1 MAQVHAAANLA
12 KQFNEAARRL
22 HEQSALAIA
31 SAKGQITDTSAI
43 HSLLGTT
50 FGSVMLQAFAL
61 ELIIKAL
68 RYKHSLPRK
77 TRADGHNLLGL
88 FADLPKPIKDKVA
101 AAYADKVSTSTL
113 DSLLRDYAR
122 AFEEWRYMFEYNP
135 KEAALGDLQNA
146 FDAICEEVDAPQR
159 SR

>member
-22 HEQSALAIA
+22 HEQSALALA
-31 SAKGQITDTSAI
+31 SAERNITDISAM
-43 HSLLGTT
+43 HNLQGTT

-68 RYKHSLPRK
+68 RFKHGLPRK
-77 TRADGHNLLGL
+77 TGSAGHSLHGL
-88 FADLPKPIKDKVA
+88 FVDLPQPIKDKA
-101 AAYADKVSTSTL
+101 AATYAANVSTSTL

-122 AFEEWRYMFEYNP
+122 AFEEWRYMFEYKPNG
-135 KEAALGDLQNA
+135 AALGDLQKA
-146 FDAICEEVDAPQR
+146 FDAICEEVDGP
-159 SR
+159 